1 MRTDRRNRASRV
13 LLLLGSAPFL
23 ALVGALPWV
32 NRVEPMILGLPF
44 LLFWIFAWIA
54 LTPLVLLVA
63 YLVDRRAG
71 GPPPEE
77 RP

>member
-1 MRTDRRNRASRV
+1 MATIRQGRGRRWA
-13 LLLLGSAPFL
+13 LLLGCVPFA

-44 LLFWIFAWIA
+44 LLFWIFAWVA
-54 LTPLVLLVA
+54 LTPIVLFAA
-63 YLVDRRAG
+63 YLIERRDE
-71 GPPPEE
+71 PPTDE

>member
-1 MRTDRRNRASRV
+1 MVTTRKGCTRWWA
-13 LLLLGSAPFL
+13 LLLGCVPFA

-44 LLFWIFAWIA
+44 LLFWIFAWVA
-54 LTPLVLLVA
+54 LTPVVLFAA
-63 YLVDRRAG
+63 YLIDRRPE
-71 GPPPEE
+71 PPTDE